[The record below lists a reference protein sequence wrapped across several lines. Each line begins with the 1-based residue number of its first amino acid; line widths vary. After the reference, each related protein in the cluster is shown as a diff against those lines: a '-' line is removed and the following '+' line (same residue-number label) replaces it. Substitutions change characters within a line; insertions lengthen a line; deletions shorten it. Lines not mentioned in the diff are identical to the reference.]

1 MVFSTHKSIQIF
13 FAYHYLAHMLL
24 KLTHQKDHYCK
35 LGKSGSRTETY
46 GTPALR
52 GNHLDV

>member
-1 MVFSTHKSIQIF
+1 MAFSTNKSIQIF

-46 GTPALR
+46 GTPALT